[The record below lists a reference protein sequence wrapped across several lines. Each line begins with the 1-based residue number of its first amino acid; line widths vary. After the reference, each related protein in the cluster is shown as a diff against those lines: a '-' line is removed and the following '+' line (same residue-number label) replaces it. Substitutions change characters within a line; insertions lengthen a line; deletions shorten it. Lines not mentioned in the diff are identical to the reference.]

1 MVWQHLKPFLLKII
15 EIRKLVSCKQGSLDM
30 IKLAH
35 LCVKKFRVSFHK
47 NSIIA
52 QVYNISTHA
61 LINR

>member
-35 LCVKKFRVSFHK
+35 LCVKIESHFIKTVLLHRF
-47 NSIIA
+47 IIL
-52 QVYNISTHA
+52 VHT
-61 LINR
+61 R